1 MCVSKINLVE
11 RISVMATIKD
21 IAEKAKVSSATVSR
35 ILNQDESL
43 SVTEQTRERVL
54 KIAKELHYIK
64 KKNAASNISKN
75 TLNDTVIGIFQW
87 YSMFEELED
96 PYYQSIRVGIE
107 KYCANHQIRVIRCF
121 HSDSDYKDLL
131 KDVDALICI
140 GKFNEIQMESFTSI
154 TPNVIFLDMK
164 TARIQ
169 STTICLDF
177 KQAVVDALDY
187 LSKKLGHKQIAYLGG
202 KEYLPDNTVYF
213 EERKETFI
221 QYCEKHGITYKPYLM
236 EQEFSADSGYV
247 MMNELIKESKL
258 PTAVFAASDPIALG
272 AIRALYEN
280 GLKVPDDISVVGFDD
295 ISVASFSTPPLTT
308 IHAPAE
314 FMGEYAAHFIC
325 TMAKGEF
332 LEYQVPVRLT
342 LPCELKIR
350 ESCSIPKF

>member
-1 MCVSKINLVE
+1 
-11 RISVMATIKD
+11 MATIKD
-21 IAEKAKVSSATVSR
+21 IAEKANVSSATVSR
-35 ILNQDESL
+35 ILNQDDSL

-64 KKNAASNISKN
+64 KKNVTSNISKN
-75 TLNDTVIGIFQW
+75 TSTDTVIGIFQW

-107 KYCANHQIRVIRCF
+107 KYCANHQIDVIRCF
-121 HSDSDYKDLL
+121 HSDSNYKELL
-131 KDVDALICI
+131 KGVNALICI
-140 GKFNEIQMESFTSI
+140 GKFNETQMESFTSI

-187 LSKKLGHKQIAYLGG
+187 LSKELGHKKIAYLGG
-202 KEYLPDNTVYF
+202 KEYLQDDTIYF

-221 QYCEKHGITYKPYLM
+221 QYCEKHDIIYKPYLM
-236 EQEFSADSGYV
+236 EQEFSAESGYV
-247 MMNELIKESKL
+247 MMSELIKENNL

-280 GLKVPDDISVVGFDD
+280 GLKVPEDVSVIGFDD

-350 ESCSIPKF
+350 KSCTYPKS